1 MRLTH
6 LLDSSVYCQ
15 PLKPDPLA
23 SVEKR
28 WRALGDQALA
38 VSVIC
43 EAEVLYGIELKGSA
57 KLNLLYQDVLHGRL
71 QSKPVDREVVEAF
84 ALAKASAKKRG
95 NVCSDFDFLIAATA
109 SVHGLI
115 LATLNAKHF
124 RFVDGLVVEDWS
136 TSP

>member
-1 MRLTH
+1 MARSTRRSQDFSQQGPLMRLTH

-15 PLKPDPLA
+15 PLKPEPLA

-71 QSKPVDREVVEAF
+71 QSKLVDREVVEAF
-84 ALAKASAKKRG
+84 ALAKASAKACQRRSRL
-95 NVCSDFDFLIAATA
+95 NLSRSVPA
-109 SVHGLI
+109 SAIVG
-115 LATLNAKHF
+115 
-124 RFVDGLVVEDWS
+124 
-136 TSP
+136 

>member
-1 MRLTH
+1 MARSTRRSQDFSQQGPLMRLTH
-6 LLDSSVYCQ
+6 LLDSSVFCQ
-15 PLKPDPLA
+15 PLKPEPLA

-28 WRALGDQALA
+28 WRELGDQ
-38 VSVIC
+38 
-43 EAEVLYGIELKGSA
+43 
-57 KLNLLYQDVLHGRL
+57 
-71 QSKPVDREVVEAF
+71 

-95 NVCSDFDFLIAATA
+95 NVCSDFDLLIGATA

-124 RFVDGLVVEDWS
+124 RFVYGLVVEDWS